1 MVPYLVSV
9 EYADVGREHVP
20 PTSVADQDSYDV
32 ENLQKL
38 RGPLGKLQY
47 VLLSG
52 VGLPFVLRTRSEAS
66 HRVAGSG
73 SIQAPLMIQPVVV
86 EVV

>member
-9 EYADVGREHVP
+9 EYANADGELIVP
-20 PTSVADQDSYDV
+20 ASVARQYPDDV
-32 ENLQKL
+32 EDLSNLC
-38 RGPLGKLQY
+38 GTLGKLQH

-52 VGLPFVLRTRSEAS
+52 VDLSFALRTKSEAS
-66 HRVAGSG
+66 HRVAGRG
-73 SIQAPLMIQPVVV
+73 SIQTPLMILSVVV

>member
-9 EYADVGREHVP
+9 EYANADREHIAP
-20 PTSVADQDSYDV
+20 ASVARQYTDDV
-32 ENLQKL
+32 ENLLKL
-38 RGPLGKLQY
+38 CGPLGKLQH

-52 VGLPFVLRTRSEAS
+52 VGLPFALRTKSEAS
-66 HRVAGSG
+66 HRVAGRG
-73 SIQAPLMIQPVVV
+73 SIQTPLMILSVVV

>member
-9 EYADVGREHVP
+9 EYADVDREHIAP
-20 PTSVADQDSYDV
+20 ESVASQDADDV
-32 ENLQKL
+32 ENLLKL
-38 RGPLGKLQY
+38 RGPLGKLQH

-52 VGLPFVLRTRSEAS
+52 VGLPFALRTKSEAS
-66 HRVAGSG
+66 HRVAGRG